1 MPNWKYQETAES
13 AGSHY
18 EVCGCG
24 VFEWNSEA
32 DFEMTM
38 KSYSDRIMKELMPE
52 LQSAHAM
59 DESDDQEEPKDDDE
73 RSISDWFWG
82 DDESEDVEEYCDDE
96 EDDEY
101 SPEEEADDRDTT
113 LDQYYED
120 LEGDA
125 EKAAE
130 EVSRW
135 EN

>member
-18 EVCGCG
+18 GVCGCG

-59 DESDDQEEPKDDDE
+59 DESDDQEEPEDDGDRCTSGWFCGDDGSDEVEESFDDDDDE
-73 RSISDWFWG
+73 D
-82 DDESEDVEEYCDDE
+82 EEYTIE
-96 EDDEY
+96 ELAEQWDC
-101 SPEEEADDRDTT
+101 SPEEVIEAFER
-113 LDQYYED
+113 E
-120 LEGDA
+120 
-125 EKAAE
+125 
-130 EVSRW
+130 
-135 EN
+135 